1 MLSASNNT
9 TMKFSFIQPAHIHEQ
24 GTRSNQEDSI
34 FPQAGTASSEDRL
47 YIVCDGMGGHE
58 HGEVASSTVC
68 EALSDYLFQNTTSD
82 EPLTDELLTG
92 ALTYAYER
100 LTEALGDKSSASP
113 GTTLAMLYFHRGG
126 CAAVHIGDSRIYHI
140 RPSERRIMYK
150 SRDHS
155 LVYDLYLSGNL
166 EYAAMKQHPRKN
178 VITRVMMPAP
188 NQRCRADVAHI
199 TDVAMGDV
207 FMLCSDGL
215 LENIDDAEIVDVLSS
230 GQTAATMAESLKAM
244 TSENKDNRSAYL
256 IQVEGVMRE
265 MRDQN
270 LRDTEAEMLQRS
282 ICRIESGTTVVL
294 TDESVQETVQQPAQP
309 QYQQPAQ
316 PQYQQPAQPQY
327 QQPAQPQYQQP
338 VEEERP
344 RRKGLLVP
352 MLTTIVLAGILLA
365 VFFTC
370 RGNSSTRTEEP
381 EAVSADTAKKEKKVE
396 RDTFNIMSDSKPTID
411 SEKPQPSGPAEEK
424 KAEEKKDEK
433 KAEEKKA
440 EEKESTQPATTESA
454 APSKEEPVIETVVKP
469 SEVGTATPPAPVNEG
484 PKPVVPDGE

>member
-1 MLSASNNT
+1 MLPASNNT

-82 EPLTDELLTG
+82 EPLTDKLLTG

-294 TDESVQETVQQPAQP
+294 TDESVQDTVQQPAQP
-309 QYQQPAQ
+309 QYQSATVSTACRRGTPTPQGVVGTDAHHHSISRHTLSRILHLPWQ
-316 PQYQQPAQPQY
+316 QQYQDRGARGSICRHSKEREEGRARHVQY
-327 QQPAQPQYQQP
+327 NERQQANDRQ
-338 VEEERP
+338 
-344 RRKGLLVP
+344 RK
-352 MLTTIVLAGILLA
+352 
-365 VFFTC
+365 
-370 RGNSSTRTEEP
+370 
-381 EAVSADTAKKEKKVE
+381 
-396 RDTFNIMSDSKPTID
+396 
-411 SEKPQPSGPAEEK
+411 
-424 KAEEKKDEK
+424 
-433 KAEEKKA
+433 
-440 EEKESTQPATTESA
+440 ATTLGS
-454 APSKEEPVIETVVKP
+454 
-469 SEVGTATPPAPVNEG
+469 G
-484 PKPVVPDGE
+484 